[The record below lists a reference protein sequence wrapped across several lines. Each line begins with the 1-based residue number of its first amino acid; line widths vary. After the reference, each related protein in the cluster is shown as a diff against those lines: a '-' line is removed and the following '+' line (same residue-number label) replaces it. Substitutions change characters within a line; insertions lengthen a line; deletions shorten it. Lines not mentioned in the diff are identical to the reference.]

1 MLVDWNEGYI
11 NACLQPD
18 IIPVEDNNNYI
29 PTSTWGYIT
38 GDISVQ
44 SDLMALLTNI
54 ESGLTTDQIALLV
67 NVDSRLDEIEEDVA
81 DLVNKFDIDTTDIVA
96 ALALKAD
103 ADSVYT
109 KSEIDSRNYLT
120 EHQDLSGYATEN
132 WVYTRGYISAETDPV
147 WSSEKHKYALKS
159 ELPNTTGLAS
169 ESWVKQQGYLTKHQS
184 LANYY
189 TKNEVDMAINNLDV
203 DLSGYATEVWVSE
216 QLLGKANAKD
226 VYTKI
231 EIDSKKYITE
241 DILDEE
247 LIAKANAVDVY
258 TKAEIDGKKY
268 MSQDWAAEQ
277 LVSKANAVDVWTKV
291 EMAAGK
297 LNKDNVKL
305 IGYLTDDALVN
316 YATMKWVDENLTD
329 YYTKSEVDTTLVNY
343 ATIELLDE
351 SLTNYYTK
359 EDVDTAISNV
369 EVDLTD
375 YYTKSEIDAAL
386 GNVDVNL
393 TGYATESWVTEQGYA
408 TVSYVDTGLDT
419 KVDYSKIWS
428 GTQEEWNLLTLE
440 EQNSYIIAMIEL

>member
-1 MLVDWNEGYI
+1 LE
-11 NACLQPD
+11 
-18 IIPVEDNNNYI
+18 NY
-29 PTSTWGYIT
+29 T
-38 GDISVQ
+38 
-44 SDLMALLTNI
+44 
-54 ESGLTTDQIALLV
+54 
-67 NVDSRLDEIEEDVA
+67 
-81 DLVNKFDIDTTDIVA
+81 
-96 ALALKAD
+96 
-103 ADSVYT
+103 
-109 KSEIDSRNYLT
+109 
-120 EHQDLSGYATEN
+120 
-132 WVYTRGYISAETDPV
+132 
-147 WSSEKHKYALKS
+147 KYALKS
-159 ELPNTTGLAS
+159 ELPNITGLAS

-247 LIAKANAVDVY
+247 LIA
-258 TKAEIDGKKY
+258 
-268 MSQDWAAEQ
+268 
-277 LVSKANAVDVWTKV
+277 KANAVDVWTKV

-375 YYTKSEIDAAL
+375 YYTKSEIDKAIE
-386 GNVDVNL
+386 NVEVDL
-393 TGYATESWVTEQGYA
+393 TGYATETWVEQQEYVAKQQIWFGTE
-408 TVSYVDTGLDT
+408 
-419 KVDYSKIWS
+419 
-428 GTQEEWNLLTLE
+428 ENWNDLPADIR
-440 EQNSYIIAMIEL
+440 NSYIIAMIEL

>member
-29 PTSTWGYIT
+29 PTSTWGYIS

-67 NVDSRLDEIEEDVA
+67 NVDSRLDELEEDVS

-109 KSEIDSRNYLT
+109 KSEIDSKNYLT

-203 DLSGYATEVWVSE
+203 DLSGYATENWVSE
-216 QLLGKANAKD
+216 QLLVKANANS
-226 VYTKI
+226 VYTKT
-231 EIDSKKYITE
+231 EIDSRKYTTQDWTKE
-241 DILDEE
+241 QL
-247 LIAKANAVDVY
+247 LVKANANDVY
-258 TKAEIDGKKY
+258 TKAEIESKKY
-268 MSQDWAAEQ
+268 ATQEWTSEQ
-277 LVSKANAVDVWTKV
+277 LLTKVNNKDVWTK
-291 EMAAGK
+291 ADWASGA
-297 LNKDNVKL
+297 LNKDIIK
-305 IGYLTDDALVN
+305 IGGYLTFADLSA
-316 YATMKWVDENLTD
+316 YATFEWVDD
-329 YYTKSEVDTTLVNY
+329 R
-343 ATIELLDE
+343 
-351 SLTNYYTK
+351 LTNYYTK
-359 EDVDTAISNV
+359 GEINTSFDKTEVELKAWVNEGLTNYYTKNEVDTAIENV
-369 EVDLTD
+369 EVDLT
-375 YYTKSEIDAAL
+375 
-386 GNVDVNL
+386 
-393 TGYATESWVTEQGYA
+393 GYATEV
-408 TVSYVDTGLDT
+408 YVDTGLEK
-419 KVDYSKIWS
+419 KVDYSKIWT
-428 GTQEEWNLLTLE
+428 GTEEEWGEMDE
-440 EQNSYIIAMIEL
+440 EQRGSYIIAMVEL